1 MSLHELKCN
10 LLGVLKNYY
19 TLIHYREVIE
29 SNYRGSKS
37 YHYIEEVIERS
48 NRNINFIVDYYNLRV
63 V

>member
-10 LLGVLKNYY
+10 LLGVLENYY

-29 SNYRGSKS
+29 
-37 YHYIEEVIERS
+37 IE
-48 NRNINFIVDYYNLRV
+48 NFIVDYYNLRV

>member
-10 LLGVLKNYY
+10 LLGVLENYY

-29 SNYRGSKS
+29 
-37 YHYIEEVIERS
+37 IEILCRL
-48 NRNINFIVDYYNLRV
+48 YNLRV